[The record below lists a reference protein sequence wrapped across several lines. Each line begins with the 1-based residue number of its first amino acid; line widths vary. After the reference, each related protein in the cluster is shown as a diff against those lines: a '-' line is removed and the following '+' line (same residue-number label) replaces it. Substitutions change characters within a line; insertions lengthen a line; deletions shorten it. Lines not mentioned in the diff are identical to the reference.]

1 MHPSSVAWLQDRLRE
16 RLREKAPWLRELRD
30 FSPRAHVSKT
40 TPCISLTETKNTRN
54 RATRVTTCVFA

>member
-1 MHPSSVAWLQDRLRE
+1 MAAHLVAWLRLRLRD

-30 FSPRAHVSKT
+30 FAPRAHVSKT
-40 TPCISLTETKNTRN
+40 VPSISLTETNNTRN